1 MSEEFI
7 KEARYIVFKIK
18 DMEKYCGE
26 RTIQQIMGTGY
37 MIAKGREKDG
47 KPTFNAVVVE
57 QDWPEFD
64 TVWAMIEARMTGGT
78 FEMPPMP
85 AGAKLRCPRCGDER
99 SMSFSYASAPI
110 TKPKGGVAEQLF
122 HVQETMTLWKTG
134 QLSSGDA
141 MARLFTVTSSIP
153 ACDMKP
159 VSEESL
165 AVGMR
170 FCCGKEEELVLE
182 VSRLR
187 NVIQCGMIDGKEGL
201 IRGWNRHFPES
212 QFSIPPVKVE
222 IDFKTP
228 DDSEGG
234 TAE

>member
-1 MSEEFI
+1 MSEFVREP
-7 KEARYIVFKIK
+7 RYVVFKIK
-18 DMEKYCGE
+18 DLEKYCGE
-26 RTIQQIMGTGY
+26 RTIQQVMGTGCF
-37 MIAKGREKDG
+37 IAKGREKDG
-47 KPTFNAVVVE
+47 KPPFNAVVVE

-64 TVWAMIEARMTGGT
+64 TVWGMIEARMTGAT
-78 FEMPPMP
+78 YEMPPMP

-110 TKPKGGVAEQLF
+110 KP
-122 HVQETMTLWKTG
+122 
-134 QLSSGDA
+134 
-141 MARLFTVTSSIP
+141 
-153 ACDMKP
+153 P
-159 VSEESL
+159 VSEEAR
-165 AVGMR
+165 AVGMN
-170 FCCGKEEELVLE
+170 FCCGKEEELVTE

-201 IRGWNRHFPES
+201 ISGWNRHFPDR